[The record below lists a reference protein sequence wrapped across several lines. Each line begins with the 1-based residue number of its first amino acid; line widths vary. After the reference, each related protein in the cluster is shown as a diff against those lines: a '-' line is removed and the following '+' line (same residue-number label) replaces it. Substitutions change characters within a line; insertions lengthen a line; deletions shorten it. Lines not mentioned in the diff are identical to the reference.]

1 MFVAL
6 VTMPFVLTACAKKPR
21 VKVIDIKLT
30 SEEYA
35 IGVNLAN
42 TDLLAKVNDFLIE
55 IKSNGTFNRIIAK
68 YFGGGP
74 PQGVKSAPENT
85 ENALVV
91 VTSADFPPFE
101 YKEGDTYYGVDIEIV
116 AALAKKLGKRLV
128 IKNVAFESVFYE
140 LQLGHADL
148 AAAALSAVEIRKNI
162 IAFSNSYY
170 VAGQVIMVRADD
182 TTFANCATA
191 EDVVEILKGM
201 DHSKRAGYQHGSS
214 AYYYLFAKSHEFTSS
229 YSVTGMGY
237 DSISDAVAA
246 MLNGEVDFV
255 VLDSAAANAL
265 AKKYNGKK
273 K

>member
-1 MFVAL
+1 MFVTL
-6 VTMPFVLTACAKKPR
+6 VSMPFVLTACSKKPR

-35 IGVNLAN
+35 FGVNLAN
-42 TDLLAKVNDFLIE
+42 TDLLAKINEFLIE

-68 YFGGGP
+68 YFGGGT

-85 ENALVV
+85 PDALVM

-101 YKEGDTYYGVDIEIV
+101 YKEKDTYYGVDIEIV

-128 IKNVAFESVFYE
+128 VKNVAFESIFYE
-140 LQLGHADL
+140 LQLGHADI
-148 AAAALSAVEIRKNI
+148 AAAAISAVEIRKNT

-170 VAGQVIMVRADD
+170 VAGQVVMTRADD
-182 TTFANCATA
+182 ATFANCTTR
-191 EDVVEILKGM
+191 EDVVDILKGM
-201 DHSKRAGYQHGSS
+201 DHTKRVGYQNGSS
-214 AYYYLFAKSHEFTSS
+214 AYYYLFAKSHEFTLP
-229 YSVTGMGY
+229 YSVSGFGY
-237 DSISDAVAA
+237 DSISDAIDG
-246 MLNGEVDFV
+246 MLRGEVDFV